1 MARGAEPAATAP
13 GPAVVE
19 GVGAARAGVDGV
31 VVVDGVGP
39 FAEAVAAG
47 GGGGCILETVATVT
61 RVPLLPVEGPVAA
74 ALGGRGLDAP
84 LESVRKVFVAGIA
97 GSIRAP

>member
-39 FAEAVAAG
+39 FAEAVAA